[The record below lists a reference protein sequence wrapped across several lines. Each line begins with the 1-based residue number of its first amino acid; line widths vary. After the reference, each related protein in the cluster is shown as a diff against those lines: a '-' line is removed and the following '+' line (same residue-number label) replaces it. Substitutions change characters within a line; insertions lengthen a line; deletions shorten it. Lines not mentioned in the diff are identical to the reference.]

1 MLTNISIHGSRLG
14 VCGTLGVV
22 VCLGVAFQSSA
33 LRAEEQALPR
43 AETVRP
49 IGGSLVIAGG
59 GGLPREIQQRFV
71 ELGGGE
77 QAKVVVV
84 TTASIYAGTEE
95 MDARM
100 GSWRELKLA
109 SLDVLHTRSREEAN
123 DPAFYRPLENAT
135 AVWFI
140 GGNQNSVTDAYLGTR
155 TEAKFHDVLRRGGVI
170 GGTSAGAAIMSRV
183 MISGGKDDDVHLKSG
198 FGFAPGLIVDQHFKK
213 RNRQARLVTALSQ
226 WPGHIGMGIDEATA
240 LVIRGDS
247 AEVIGDSD
255 VTIALAAAPDRPAR
269 LESFPAGRTA
279 DLMALSRAAQSRL
292 PHAIAQVPPR
302 KGTLVLV
309 GQGQAPEEVGQQFL
323 AAAGGN
329 DAAIVVVC
337 SSVEDADG
345 KEHEICTWL
354 KSAGASNVK
363 VLPARNRR
371 DAESPEFLARLTE
384 AKGIWLSD
392 APIRYLIDTY
402 VDTPVQRALERL
414 LDRGGVVAGS
424 AAGAALQSAALSPT
438 LENGELA
445 VMSEAYERGFGFLP
459 AVAVTQGAA
468 ELTPSAPLAGLKA
481 RFPHLIGLE
490 LNPSTALIV
499 RGSKMQVLGK
509 HPITIL
515 DRQPKDPADYPE
527 FSLVNPGECYD
538 MADRSR
544 SASVAATGDQ

>member
-1 MLTNISIHGSRLG
+1 MAVYLG
-14 VCGTLGVV
+14 L
-22 VCLGVAFQSSA
+22 AWQSST
-33 LRAEEQALPR
+33 LRAEENAFPR

-49 IGGSLVIAGG
+49 IAGSLVIAGG
-59 GGLPREIQQRFV
+59 GGLPQEIQQRFV

-95 MDARM
+95 MDSRM
-100 GSWRELKLA
+100 GYWRELKLA

-140 GGNQNSVTDAYLGTR
+140 GGNQNSLTDAYLGTR
-155 TEAKFHDVLRRGGVI
+155 TEARFHDVLRRGGVI

-183 MISGGKDDDVHLKSG
+183 MISGGKDEDVHLKSG

-247 AEVIGDSD
+247 AEVVGESD
-255 VTIALAAAPDRPAR
+255 VTIALAAAPGKPAR
-269 LESFPAGRTA
+269 LESFPAGRSA

-292 PHAIAQVPPR
+292 PHAIAQMPPR

-323 AAAGGN
+323 AAAGGK
-329 DAAIVVVC
+329 DASIVVVC
-337 SSVEDADG
+337 SVVKDGDA
-345 KEHEICTWL
+345 EHEICTWL

-371 DAESPEFLARLTE
+371 DAESPEFLARLSE

-424 AAGAALQSAALSPT
+424 AAGAALQSAALTPT

-459 AVAVTQGAA
+459 AVALTQGDA
-468 ELTPSAPLAGLKA
+468 EPTPSAPLAGLKA
-481 RFPHLIGLE
+481 RYPHLIGVE
-490 LNPSTALIV
+490 LNQSTALIV
-499 RGSKMQVLGK
+499 RGSKMQVVGK
-509 HPITIL
+509 HPITVL

-538 MADRSR
+538 MSDRSR